1 MRRVTVVDELGA
13 TAPTSARRMASLT
26 DRGNLTHLADPA
38 MSKHYAA
45 ATARNREP
53 ILEVLRRVLPADGTV
68 LEIAS
73 GTGEHAIYF
82 AAHLPHLAWQPSDAS
97 RDALL
102 SIEGWRAESSLANLR
117 APVALDACSESWSV
131 DPASAV
137 VCINMIH
144 IAPWRACEG
153 LMRGAAR
160 VLPPGKG
167 VLYLYGPFMRDGSHT
182 APSNEAFDRDL
193 RARDPSWG
201 VRALEAVTAEARRN
215 GLECV
220 ELVAMPA
227 NNFSVVFR
235 RLAIGQRASTGE
247 LA

>member
-1 MRRVTVVDELGA
+1 
-13 TAPTSARRMASLT
+13 
-26 DRGNLTHLADPA
+26 
-38 MSKHYAA
+38 MSKCYAA

-53 ILEVLRRVLPADGTV
+53 ILEVLRRVLPAHGTV

-73 GTGEHAIYF
+73 GTGEHATYF
-82 AAHLPHLAWQPSDAS
+82 ATHLPHLVWQPSDAS

-102 SIEGWRAESSLANLR
+102 SIEAWRAESSPANLR
-117 APVALDACSESWSV
+117 APVALDACSESWGV
-131 DPASAV
+131 EQAAAV

-153 LMRGAAR
+153 LMRGASR
-160 VLPPGKG
+160 VLRPGDG

-215 GLECV
+215 ALERV

-227 NNFSVVFR
+227 NNLSVVFR
-235 RLAIGQRASTGE
+235 RLATQRGSWLATPAVGSNVRTG
-247 LA
+247 ADPS